1 MEHQISI
8 LNRLLA
14 AFVIASNAYFLPT
27 SLEII
32 CTNGGPMGFGY
43 MILPL
48 IFLIHIVLIFSTLTF
63 RKKSQN
69 IPNYLL
75 LKSLT
80 VLYILGLYFLINSN

>member
-1 MEHQISI
+1 MERQISI

-14 AFVIASNAYFLPT
+14 AFVIASNVYFLPT
-27 SLEII
+27 TLEII

-48 IFLIHIVLIFSTLTF
+48 IFPIHIVLIFSTLTF
-63 RKKSQN
+63 QKKSQHST
-69 IPNYLL
+69 NYLL
-75 LKSLT
+75 LNSLT